1 MARIVASHRSVGRSV
16 SSWKKGEGDGGRCAG
31 SSREEGKTKRKE
43 GGKGKPQRTFVE
55 GEERRKG
62 KKTREDGDDGAM
74 TKTKGRKRKGGR

>member
-1 MARIVASHRSVGRSV
+1 M
-16 SSWKKGEGDGGRCAG
+16 
-31 SSREEGKTKRKE
+31 KRKE